1 MTTPEQPEWVTEI
14 PSGPV
19 HPGRQQAERPTSAQH
34 MFAFGSQM
42 IEQFLRRV
50 VQAVVGIFIPGGG
63 SAFNQLA
70 SWANGINSGLQDFAT
85 LFTGIDFSQT
95 PGEVWADVIDVFVSP
110 LEKFAEL
117 VGGFVSAFRI
127 PILDPTKILNLPGLF
142 ADVTA
147 GFKGA
152 FDKWFG
158 GTSGTGTVAEFE
170 YVIESIRDAVI
181 NGYLVTAFTSD
192 AVAWPVASA
201 VDWNAAL
208 IGGGQNATGGT
219 GGLHGSFI
227 ARPLDMA
234 GVTAIDVQI
243 GTAGNLTTIRVAATP
258 PHTGAI
264 LAQSAPH
271 GTSGGVALQGGLY
284 GLSPTNSLP
293 GSGGDGGSGGP
304 GGTEATPGENSAL
317 ATGGARGAAGNF
329 GANGQPGGSVS
340 AGSQIKCG
348 GAGGGGGGRANV
360 VLNGGGDGGAG
371 GYPGGGGGGRGAGW
385 GGGPNGLLGPGAPGV
400 AFVMRK
406 GAA

>member
-1 MTTPEQPEWVTEI
+1 MGGLPN
-14 PSGPV
+14 G
-19 HPGRQQAERPTSAQH
+19 
-34 MFAFGSQM
+34 
-42 IEQFLRRV
+42 
-50 VQAVVGIFIPGGG
+50 PGGVNPDAKFVN
-63 SAFNQLA
+63 SASGLGELDQLTRPNVEA
-70 SWANGINSGLQDFAT
+70 LLKEMHFPPTNIWRNPGGILKTAWNAMTAAISNAATNAVNAITQLGTLIWTVGGDFIEDVGDFINAAVSNAQTALTNSGIT
-85 LFTGIDFSQT
+85 L
-95 PGEVWADVIDVFVSP
+95 AN
-110 LEKFAEL
+110 LENAL
-117 VGGFVSAFRI
+117 
-127 PILDPTKILNLPGLF
+127 
-142 ADVTA
+142 
-147 GFKGA
+147 KGA
-152 FDKWFG
+152 FNKWFNR
-158 GTSGTGTVAEFE
+158 TDGTGTVAEFE
-170 YVIESIRDAVI
+170 YVMESVRDAVI

-192 AVAWPVASA
+192 AVAWPVTPA
-201 VDWNAAL
+201 VDWNTAL
-208 IGGGQNATGGT
+208 IGGGQNASGGT

-258 PHTGAI
+258 PHAGAV

-293 GSGGDGGSGGP
+293 GSGGNGGSGGP
-304 GGTEATPGENSAL
+304 GGTEATPGQDSAL
-317 ATGGARGAAGNF
+317 ATGGARGLAGNF
-329 GANGQPGGSVS
+329 GGNGQPGGSVS

-360 VLNGGGDGGAG
+360 VLNGGGNGGAG

-406 GAA
+406 GEA